1 MVDPKISI
9 TRTLRHEDSKL
20 SGIVIKD
27 TGGVTRWGISQKCL
41 DGETLVLT
49 SDLRWVKLSS
59 LNIGDELIGFDEN
72 PEIHGKLKLRR
83 YKRSKVLNIKKL
95 ILPCY
100 KITTENGTL
109 IASEDHLLLRQIGKR
124 GSFEWTCTK
133 DLMSFNGKYQRKIK
147 PKVYLSYGISPWI
160 TKDDYNSG
168 YLSGILDGEGCISF
182 SNLMLS
188 QNENPCLNKILTI
201 LNDKGYQYSI
211 KDRKN
216 KSGKINK
223 QITFKTQESMGF
235 LKIIGELRAERLIS
249 KAVNQLIGRSTN
261 SKYNRLS
268 EIISLEFIGDHEVY
282 AIETETKTLIANGFY
297 SHNSYPV
304 LDIKNLSLDK
314 AIEIYKKDYFSKM
327 RLERVK
333 DQEVADA
340 IFDYG
345 VNAGI
350 NRAMVT
356 AREAAII
363 CMSGF
368 KSASYIAEANIYD
381 LINASNVKIFLETF
395 VDLRKKYYI
404 SLATRNATKYEKY
417 LKGWLRRADTYLP
430 KKEINT

>member
-9 TRTLRHEDSKL
+9 TRTLKHEDAKL
-20 SGIVIKD
+20 EGKVTSD
-27 TGGVTRWGISQKCL
+27 TGGLTRWGISQK
-41 DGETLVLT
+41 T
-49 SDLRWVKLSS
+49 
-59 LNIGDELIGFDEN
+59 
-72 PEIHGKLKLRR
+72 
-83 YKRSKVLNIKKL
+83 Y
-95 ILPCY
+95 
-100 KITTENGTL
+100 
-109 IASEDHLLLRQIGKR
+109 
-124 GSFEWTCTK
+124 
-133 DLMSFNGKYQRKIK
+133 
-147 PKVYLSYGISPWI
+147 
-160 TKDDYNSG
+160 
-168 YLSGILDGEGCISF
+168 
-182 SNLMLS
+182 
-188 QNENPCLNKILTI
+188 
-201 LNDKGYQYSI
+201 
-211 KDRKN
+211 
-216 KSGKINK
+216 
-223 QITFKTQESMGF
+223 
-235 LKIIGELRAERLIS
+235 
-249 KAVNQLIGRSTN
+249 
-261 SKYNRLS
+261 
-268 EIISLEFIGDHEVY
+268 
-282 AIETETKTLIANGFY
+282 KTL
-297 SHNSYPV
+297 
-304 LDIKNLSLDK
+304 DIRNLSLEK

>member
-9 TRTLRHEDSKL
+9 TRTLKHEDSKL
-20 SGIVIKD
+20 SGIVTKD
-27 TGGVTRWGISQKCL
+27 TGGITRWGVSQKCL
-41 DGETLVLT
+41 DGDTMVLT
-49 SDLRWVKLSS
+49 SNLEWVKMSS
-59 LNIGDELIGFDEN
+59 LKIGDELIGFDEH
-72 PEIHGKLKLRR
+72 PEIHGKLRLRR
-83 YKRSKVLNIKKL
+83 FKRSKVLNINKL
-95 ILPCY
+95 ILPSY
-100 KITTENGTL
+100 KITTQHSFL
-109 IASEDHLLLRQIGKR
+109 IASEDHLLLRQYGKHR
-124 GSFEWTCTK
+124 VFEWTKTK
-133 DLMSFNGKYQRKIK
+133 DLLSYEGKYQRKNK
-147 PKVYLSYGISPWI
+147 PKIYLSYGISPWKVK
-160 TKDDYNSG
+160 TDYDSG

-182 SNLMLS
+182 SCLS
-188 QNENPCLNKILTI
+188 IYQNDNICFEKIIKTL
-201 LNDKGYQYSI
+201 DKNGYNYSLI
-211 KDRKN
+211 KRKN
-216 KSGKINK
+216 KSGKINNK
-223 QITFKTQESMGF
+223 ITFKTQQSMGF
-235 LKIIGELRAERLIS
+235 LKIIGELRPERLIS

-268 EIISLEFIGDHEVY
+268 EITDVEFIGDHEVY
-282 AIETETKTLIANGFY
+282 AIETETKTLLANGFY
-297 SHNSYPV
+297 SHNSYPA
-304 LDIKNLSLDK
+304 LDVKNLSLDK

-395 VDLRKKYYI
+395 ADLRKKYYI

-430 KKEINT
+430 KKEINV